1 MRKLMCILMMVFI
14 SLAVW
19 AVDETPR
26 LNVSATTALDIS
38 TFMGDVANVSIVPEG
53 MPFDV
58 MGSDVWWKT
67 GNIDDYVGRKIAT
80 WSLRTNTV
88 NKRLSITAHPL
99 TLDGSN
105 GSESINYR
113 LTFGV
118 YYYDQTE
125 EKYVE
130 RKIHVY
136 SNDIA
141 SPMVTDL
148 DHLDLNNLPTMA
160 SSSQPVRILLVS
172 DKDGE
177 ITPYTNADRI
187 GWSSGN
193 YSANVEI
200 AITGGV

>member
-1 MRKLMCILMMVFI
+1 MRKLVCVLAMVLI
-14 SLAVW
+14 TLTLW
-19 AVDETPR
+19 AADSTPR

-38 TFMGDVANVSIVPEG
+38 TYMGDVANVSVVPEG

-67 GNIDDYVGRKIAT
+67 GNIDDYVGRRIAT
-80 WSLRTNTV
+80 WSVRTNST
-88 NKRLSITAHPL
+88 NKQLSITAHPL
-99 TLDGSN
+99 ALETDTTKK
-105 GSESINYR
+105 INYR
-113 LTFGV
+113 LTFGI
-118 YYYDQTE
+118 YFYDE
-125 EKYVE
+125 NVDRYVE
-130 RKIHVY
+130 KKIHIY

-141 SPMVTDL
+141 SPVVTD
-148 DHLDLNNLPTMA
+148 LDLNNLPIMA

-172 DKDGE
+172 DNNGA

-187 GWSSGN
+187 GWSAGN

>member
-1 MRKLMCILMMVFI
+1 
-14 SLAVW
+14 
-19 AVDETPR
+19 
-26 LNVSATTALDIS
+26 
-38 TFMGDVANVSIVPEG
+38 MGDVANVSIVPEG

-80 WSLRTNTV
+80 WSLRTNST
-88 NKRLSITAHPL
+88 NKQLSITAHPL
-99 TLDGSN
+99 THEEDGTKT
-105 GSESINYR
+105 INYR

-118 YYYDQTE
+118 YYYDKDVD
-125 EKYVE
+125 KYVE

-136 SNDIA
+136 SNAITPSVVADGL
-141 SPMVTDL
+141 V
-148 DHLDLNNLPTMA
+148 LNNLPVMA

-172 DKDGE
+172 DNGVAV
-177 ITPYTNADRI
+177 TPYTNADRI
-187 GWSSGN
+187 GWKEGN

>member
-1 MRKLMCILMMVFI
+1 M
-14 SLAVW
+14 
-19 AVDETPR
+19 
-26 LNVSATTALDIS
+26 
-38 TFMGDVANVSIVPEG
+38 
-53 MPFDV
+53 
-58 MGSDVWWKT
+58 VWWKT

-80 WSLRTNTV
+80 WSLRTNST

-99 TLDGSN
+99 ALETDGSKI
-105 GSESINYR
+105 INYR

-125 EKYVE
+125 KKYVE
-130 RKIHVY
+130 RKIHIY
-136 SNDIA
+136 SNDIT
-141 SPMVTDL
+141 SKVVTD
-148 DHLDLNNLPTMA
+148 LDLNNLPIMA

-172 DKDGE
+172 DVGGD

-187 GWSSGN
+187 GWSAGN

>member
-1 MRKLMCILMMVFI
+1 MRKLMCILMMVFV
-14 SLAVW
+14 SLAVL
-19 AVDETPR
+19 AADDTPI

-38 TFMGDVANVSIVPEG
+38 TFMGDVANVSIVPEEG

-80 WSLRTNTV
+80 WSLRTNTT
-88 NKRLSITAHPL
+88 NKSLSITAHPL
-99 TLDGSN
+99 THEEDGTKT
-105 GSESINYR
+105 INYR

-118 YYYDQTE
+118 YYYDKDVG
-125 EKYVE
+125 KYVE

-136 SNDIA
+136 SNAITPSVVADGL
-141 SPMVTDL
+141 VL
-148 DHLDLNNLPTMA
+148 DNLPEMA

-172 DKDGE
+172 DNCVAV
-177 ITPYTNADRI
+177 TPYTNADRI
-187 GWSSGN
+187 GWKEGN

-200 AITGGV
+200 TITGGV

>member
-1 MRKLMCILMMVFI
+1 MRKLMCILILVFI

-19 AVDETPR
+19 AADPTPK

-80 WSLRTNTV
+80 WSLRTNST

-99 TLDGSN
+99 ALQTDGTKQ
-105 GSESINYR
+105 INYR

-118 YYYDQTE
+118 YFYDSTTDRYI
-125 EKYVE
+125 EK
-130 RKIHVY
+130 KIHIY
-136 SNDIA
+136 SNDITT
-141 SPMVTDL
+141 PVVTD
-148 DHLDLNNLPTMA
+148 LDLNNLPIMA

-172 DKDGE
+172 DHDGD

-187 GWSSGN
+187 GWSAGN

>member
-1 MRKLMCILMMVFI
+1 MRKLVCVLIMVFI

-19 AVDETPR
+19 AADPTPK

-80 WSLRTNTV
+80 WSLRTNST

-99 TLDGSN
+99 ALETDGSKI
-105 GSESINYR
+105 INYR

-118 YYYDQTE
+118 YFYDSNTDR
-125 EKYVE
+125 YVE
-130 RKIHVY
+130 KKIHIY
-136 SNDIA
+136 SNDITT
-141 SPMVTDL
+141 PVVTD
-148 DHLDLNNLPTMA
+148 LDLNNLPIMA

-172 DKDGE
+172 DVGGD

-187 GWSSGN
+187 GWSAGN

>member
-1 MRKLMCILMMVFI
+1 MRKLMCILILVFI

-19 AVDETPR
+19 AADPTPK

-80 WSLRTNTV
+80 WSLRTNST

-99 TLDGSN
+99 ALQTDGTKQ
-105 GSESINYR
+105 INYR

-118 YYYDQTE
+118 YFYDSTTDRYI
-125 EKYVE
+125 EK
-130 RKIHVY
+130 KIHIY
-136 SNDIA
+136 SNDITT
-141 SPMVTDL
+141 PVVTD
-148 DHLDLNNLPTMA
+148 LDLNNLPIMA

-172 DKDGE
+172 DVGGD

-187 GWSSGN
+187 GWSAGN

>member
-1 MRKLMCILMMVFI
+1 MRRLVCILAIVFVT
-14 SLAVW
+14 LTLW
-19 AVDETPR
+19 AAEATPR

-38 TFMGDVANVSIVPEG
+38 TFMGDVANVSVVPEG

-67 GNIDDYVGRKIAT
+67 GNIDDYVGRRIAT
-80 WSLRTNTV
+80 WSLRTNST
-88 NKRLSITAHPL
+88 NKQLSITAHPL
-99 TLDGSN
+99 ALETDTTKK
-105 GSESINYR
+105 INYR

-118 YYYDQTE
+118 YFYDE
-125 EKYVE
+125 DVDRYVE
-130 RKIHVY
+130 KKIHIY

-141 SPMVTDL
+141 SPVVTD
-148 DHLDLNNLPTMA
+148 LDLNNLPIMA

-172 DKDGE
+172 DNNGA

-187 GWSSGN
+187 GWSAGN

-200 AITGGV
+200 SITGGV

>member
-1 MRKLMCILMMVFI
+1 MRKLMCILILVFI

-19 AVDETPR
+19 AADPTPK

-80 WSLRTNTV
+80 WSLRTNST

-99 TLDGSN
+99 ALETDGSKI
-105 GSESINYR
+105 INYR

-125 EKYVE
+125 KKYVE
-130 RKIHVY
+130 RKIHIY
-136 SNDIA
+136 SNDIT
-141 SPMVTDL
+141 SKVVTD
-148 DHLDLNNLPTMA
+148 LDLNNLPIMA

-172 DKDGE
+172 DVGGD

-187 GWSSGN
+187 GWSAGN

>member
-1 MRKLMCILMMVFI
+1 MRKLVCVLIMVFI

-19 AVDETPR
+19 AADPTPK

-80 WSLRTNTV
+80 WSLRTNST

-99 TLDGSN
+99 ALETDGSKI
-105 GSESINYR
+105 INYR

-125 EKYVE
+125 KKYVE
-130 RKIHVY
+130 RKIHIY
-136 SNDIA
+136 SNDIT
-141 SPMVTDL
+141 SKVVTD
-148 DHLDLNNLPTMA
+148 LDLNNLPIMA

-172 DKDGE
+172 DVGGD

-187 GWSSGN
+187 GWSAGN

>member
-1 MRKLMCILMMVFI
+1 MRKLVCILMMVFI

-19 AVDETPR
+19 AEDPTPK

-80 WSLRTNTV
+80 WSLRTNST

-99 TLDGSN
+99 ALEADASKT
-105 GSESINYR
+105 INYR

-118 YYYDQTE
+118 YFYDSNTAR
-125 EKYVE
+125 YVE
-130 RKIHVY
+130 KKIHIY
-136 SNDIA
+136 SNDITT
-141 SPMVTDL
+141 PVITD
-148 DHLDLNNLPTMA
+148 LDLNNLPIMA

-172 DKDGE
+172 DVDGD

-187 GWSSGN
+187 GWSAGN
-193 YSANVEI
+193 YSADVVI
-200 AITGGV
+200 TITGGE

>member
-1 MRKLMCILMMVFI
+1 MRRLVCILAIVFVT
-14 SLAVW
+14 LTLW
-19 AVDETPR
+19 AAEATPR

-38 TFMGDVANVSIVPEG
+38 TFMGDVANVSVVPEG

-67 GNIDDYVGRKIAT
+67 GNIDDYVGRRIAT
-80 WSLRTNTV
+80 WSLRTNST
-88 NKRLSITAHPL
+88 NKQLSITAHPL
-99 TLDGSN
+99 ALDTDS
-105 GSESINYR
+105 SKKINYR

-118 YYYDQTE
+118 YFYDENTDR
-125 EKYVE
+125 YVE
-130 RKIHVY
+130 KKIHIY

-141 SPMVTDL
+141 SPVVTD
-148 DHLDLNNLPTMA
+148 LDLNNLPIMA

-172 DKDGE
+172 DNNGA

-187 GWSSGN
+187 GWSAGN

-200 AITGGV
+200 SITGGV

>member
-1 MRKLMCILMMVFI
+1 MRKLVCVLAMVLI
-14 SLAVW
+14 TLTLW
-19 AVDETPR
+19 AADATPR

-38 TFMGDVANVSIVPEG
+38 TFMGDVANVSVVPEG

-67 GNIDDYVGRKIAT
+67 GNIDDYVGRRIAT
-80 WSLRTNTV
+80 WSLRTNST
-88 NKRLSITAHPL
+88 NKQLTITAHPL
-99 TLDGSN
+99 ALETDTTKK
-105 GSESINYR
+105 INYR

-118 YYYDQTE
+118 YFYDE
-125 EKYVE
+125 DVDRYVE
-130 RKIHVY
+130 KKIHIY

-141 SPMVTDL
+141 SPVVTD
-148 DHLDLNNLPTMA
+148 LDLNNLPIMA

-172 DKDGE
+172 DNNGA

-187 GWSSGN
+187 GWSAGN

>member
-1 MRKLMCILMMVFI
+1 MRKLMCILILVFI

-19 AVDETPR
+19 AADPTPK

-80 WSLRTNTV
+80 WSLRTNST

-99 TLDGSN
+99 ALETDGSKI
-105 GSESINYR
+105 INYR

-118 YYYDQTE
+118 YFYDQTE
-125 EKYVE
+125 KKYVE
-130 RKIHVY
+130 RKIHIY
-136 SNDIA
+136 SNDIT
-141 SPMVTDL
+141 SKVVTD
-148 DHLDLNNLPTMA
+148 LDLNNLPIMA

-172 DKDGE
+172 DVGGD

-187 GWSSGN
+187 GWSAGN

>member
-1 MRKLMCILMMVFI
+1 MRKLMCILILVFI

-19 AVDETPR
+19 AADPTPK

-80 WSLRTNTV
+80 WSLRTNST

-99 TLDGSN
+99 ALQTDGTKQ
-105 GSESINYR
+105 INYR

-118 YYYDQTE
+118 YFYDSTTDRYI
-125 EKYVE
+125 EK
-130 RKIHVY
+130 KIHIY
-136 SNDIA
+136 SNDIT
-141 SPMVTDL
+141 SKVVTDL
-148 DHLDLNNLPTMA
+148 DLNSLPIMA

-172 DKDGE
+172 DVGGD

-187 GWSSGN
+187 GWSAGN

>member
-1 MRKLMCILMMVFI
+1 MRKLVCVLIMVFI

-19 AVDETPR
+19 AADPTPK

-80 WSLRTNTV
+80 WSLRTNST

-99 TLDGSN
+99 ALQTDGTKQ
-105 GSESINYR
+105 INYR

-118 YYYDQTE
+118 YFYDSTTDRYI
-125 EKYVE
+125 EK
-130 RKIHVY
+130 KIHIY
-136 SNDIA
+136 SNDITT
-141 SPMVTDL
+141 PVVTD
-148 DHLDLNNLPTMA
+148 LDLNNLPIMA

-172 DKDGE
+172 DHDGD

-187 GWSSGN
+187 GWSAGN

>member
-1 MRKLMCILMMVFI
+1 MRKLMCILILVFI

-19 AVDETPR
+19 AADPTPK
-26 LNVSATTALDIS
+26 LNVSATTALEIS

-58 MGSDVWWKT
+58 MGSEVWWKT

-80 WSLRTNTV
+80 WSLRTNST

-99 TLDGSN
+99 TLNTDPSKT
-105 GSESINYR
+105 INYR

-118 YYYDQTE
+118 YFYDSVSDR
-125 EKYVE
+125 YVE
-130 RKIHVY
+130 KKIHIY
-136 SNDIA
+136 SNDIT
-141 SPMVTDL
+141 SKVVTDL
-148 DHLDLNNLPTMA
+148 DLNSLPIMA

-172 DKDGE
+172 DVDGD

-187 GWSSGN
+187 GWSAGN

>member
-1 MRKLMCILMMVFI
+1 MRKLMCILILVFI

-19 AVDETPR
+19 AADPTPK

-80 WSLRTNTV
+80 WSLRTNST

-99 TLDGSN
+99 ALETDGSKI
-105 GSESINYR
+105 INYR

-125 EKYVE
+125 KKYVE
-130 RKIHVY
+130 KKIHIY
-136 SNDIA
+136 SNDITT
-141 SPMVTDL
+141 PVVTD
-148 DHLDLNNLPTMA
+148 LDLNNLPIMA

-172 DKDGE
+172 DVGGD

-187 GWSSGN
+187 GWSAGN

>member
-1 MRKLMCILMMVFI
+1 MRKLMCILILVFI

-19 AVDETPR
+19 AADPTPK

-80 WSLRTNTV
+80 WSLRTNST

-99 TLDGSN
+99 ALETDGSKT
-105 GSESINYR
+105 INYR

-125 EKYVE
+125 KKYVE
-130 RKIHVY
+130 KKIHIY
-136 SNDIA
+136 SNDITT
-141 SPMVTDL
+141 PVVTD
-148 DHLDLNNLPTMA
+148 LDLNNLPIMA

-172 DKDGE
+172 DVGGD

-187 GWSSGN
+187 GWSAGN

>member
-1 MRKLMCILMMVFI
+1 MRKLVCILAMVFI
-14 SLAVW
+14 TLTVW
-19 AVDETPR
+19 ADDATPR

-67 GNIDDYVGRKIAT
+67 GNIDDYVGRRIAT
-80 WSLRTNTV
+80 WSLRTNST
-88 NKRLSITAHPL
+88 NKQLSITAHPL
-99 TLDGSN
+99 ALETDTTKK
-105 GSESINYR
+105 INYR
-113 LTFGV
+113 LTFGI
-118 YYYDQTE
+118 YFYDE
-125 EKYVE
+125 NVDRYVE
-130 RKIHVY
+130 KKIHIY

-141 SPMVTDL
+141 SPVVTD
-148 DHLDLNNLPTMA
+148 LDLNNLPIMA

-172 DKDGE
+172 DNNGA

-187 GWSSGN
+187 GWSAGN

-200 AITGGV
+200 SITGGV

>member
-1 MRKLMCILMMVFI
+1 MRKLVCILMMVFI

-19 AVDETPR
+19 AADPTPK

-67 GNIDDYVGRKIAT
+67 GNINDYVGRKIAT
-80 WSLRTNTV
+80 WSLRTNST

-99 TLDGSN
+99 ALETDAN
-105 GSESINYR
+105 KTINYR

-118 YYYDQTE
+118 YFYDRDSDR
-125 EKYVE
+125 YVE
-130 RKIHVY
+130 KKIHIY
-136 SNDIA
+136 SNNIA
-141 SPMVTDL
+141 NSVVADPG
-148 DHLDLNNLPTMA
+148 LDLNSLPIMA

-172 DKDGE
+172 DEDGD

-193 YSANVEI
+193 YAADVEI
-200 AITGGV
+200 TITGGV

>member
-1 MRKLMCILMMVFI
+1 MRKLVCILIVVFV

-19 AVDETPR
+19 AADPTPK

-80 WSLRTNTV
+80 WSLRTNST

-99 TLDGSN
+99 ALQTDGTKQ
-105 GSESINYR
+105 INYR

-118 YYYDQTE
+118 YFYDSTTDR
-125 EKYVE
+125 YVE
-130 RKIHVY
+130 KKIHIY
-136 SNDIA
+136 SNDITT
-141 SPMVTDL
+141 PVVTD
-148 DHLDLNNLPTMA
+148 LDLNNLPIMA

-172 DKDGE
+172 DHDGD

-187 GWSSGN
+187 GWSAGN
-193 YSANVEI
+193 YSADVEI

>member
-1 MRKLMCILMMVFI
+1 MRKLVCVLIMVFI

-19 AVDETPR
+19 AADPTPK

-80 WSLRTNTV
+80 WSLRTNST

-99 TLDGSN
+99 ALQTDGTKQ
-105 GSESINYR
+105 INYR

-118 YYYDQTE
+118 YFYDSTTDRYI
-125 EKYVE
+125 EK
-130 RKIHVY
+130 KIHIY
-136 SNDIA
+136 SNDIT
-141 SPMVTDL
+141 SKVVTD
-148 DHLDLNNLPTMA
+148 LDLNNLPIMA

-172 DKDGE
+172 DVGGD

-187 GWSSGN
+187 GWSAGN

>member
-1 MRKLMCILMMVFI
+1 MRKLVCVLAMVLI
-14 SLAVW
+14 TLTLW
-19 AVDETPR
+19 AADSTPR

-38 TFMGDVANVSIVPEG
+38 TFMGDVANVSVVPEG

-67 GNIDDYVGRKIAT
+67 GNIDDYVGRRIAT
-80 WSLRTNTV
+80 WSLRTNST
-88 NKRLSITAHPL
+88 NKQLSITAHPL
-99 TLDGSN
+99 ALDTDS
-105 GSESINYR
+105 SKKINYR

-118 YYYDQTE
+118 YFYDENTDR
-125 EKYVE
+125 YVE
-130 RKIHVY
+130 KKIHIY

-141 SPMVTDL
+141 SPVVTD
-148 DHLDLNNLPTMA
+148 LDLNNLPIMA

-172 DKDGE
+172 DNNGA

-187 GWSSGN
+187 GWSAGN

-200 AITGGV
+200 SITGGV

>member
-1 MRKLMCILMMVFI
+1 MRKLMCILILVFI

-19 AVDETPR
+19 AADPTPK

-80 WSLRTNTV
+80 WSLRTNST

-99 TLDGSN
+99 ALETDGSKI
-105 GSESINYR
+105 INYR

-118 YYYDQTE
+118 YFYDSNTDR
-125 EKYVE
+125 YVE
-130 RKIHVY
+130 KKIHIY
-136 SNDIA
+136 SNDITT
-141 SPMVTDL
+141 PVVTD
-148 DHLDLNNLPTMA
+148 LDLNNLPIMA

-172 DKDGE
+172 DVGGD

-187 GWSSGN
+187 GWSAGN